1 MRVDPNVLDCAL
13 YLYPSVEDAEN
24 GERAGGSGFV
34 VGVPATPGPGFFI
47 YAVTN
52 RHIIEDARATVVRL
66 NTTANTFD
74 VLPTDPQSWL
84 SHPDG
89 EDVAAC
95 TLGLDT
101 THRAQLVSTRLFLTK
116 EQAMISAWVGAEVH
130 TVGRFVNHEG
140 RQQNQPVVR
149 CGHIAAIP
157 GEPIQQHNK
166 HQQVSYLVEG
176 YSMSGYSGSPV
187 FVDTGGGSPYGP
199 PTVSFLGVVWGHLL
213 DDQPV
218 KRRKDERP
226 SQWQK
231 HPDGWLVEGNSGMM
245 GVVPAW
251 MLRELLDQPEF
262 LHARQDEEARLA
274 RGQES

>member
-116 EQAMISAWVGAEVH
+116 EQAMISAWVGA
-130 TVGRFVNHEG
+130 
-140 RQQNQPVVR
+140 
-149 CGHIAAIP
+149 
-157 GEPIQQHNK
+157 
-166 HQQVSYLVEG
+166 
-176 YSMSGYSGSPV
+176 
-187 FVDTGGGSPYGP
+187 
-199 PTVSFLGVVWGHLL
+199 
-213 DDQPV
+213 
-218 KRRKDERP
+218 
-226 SQWQK
+226 
-231 HPDGWLVEGNSGMM
+231 
-245 GVVPAW
+245 
-251 MLRELLDQPEF
+251 
-262 LHARQDEEARLA
+262 
-274 RGQES
+274 